1 MGESEIL
8 HATRAAYDDVAE
20 QYAETFRDSI
30 PEQVFDRAM
39 IGAFAELARAT
50 ESGAVADVGCGPGH
64 VTAHLRDLGLDAFG
78 IDLSPR
84 MLAIARREHPELRF
98 VEGSMSALEVG
109 DGALGGVLSRYSII
123 HVLPDSLPEVF
134 AEFHRVLA
142 PGGHLL
148 VAFTAHE
155 DDSQLAWAFDH
166 RVTTAYRL
174 SIPRVAALLE
184 RAGFEEVARLV
195 EAPGEDAVRGF
206 HHAHLLARRIP

>member
-1 MGESEIL
+1 MGASEII

-30 PEQVFDRAM
+30 PEQVLDRALM
-39 IGAFAELARAT
+39 GAFAELVRANGD
-50 ESGAVADVGCGPGH
+50 GAVADVGCGPGH
-64 VTAHLRDLGLDAFG
+64 VTAHLRDLGLTAFG
-78 IDLSPR
+78 VDLSPQ
-84 MLAIARREHPELRF
+84 MLAIARREHPGLEF
-98 VEGSMSALEVG
+98 VEGSMSSLEIA

-123 HVLPDSLPEVF
+123 HASPDSLPEVF

-155 DDSQLAWAFDH
+155 DASQLAWAFDH

-174 SIPRVAALLE
+174 SIPRVAALSE

-195 EAPGEDAVRGF
+195 EAPGEDEVRGF
-206 HHAHLLARRIP
+206 HHAHLLARKPA